1 MGSSICPCW
10 ERNERESV
18 EAAVGTYGPNCT
30 ELLSWALKFAGCQTW
45 WCTSVIQLSEGR
57 RMSLLRPSWISL
69 ERLHFEQNRTL
80 YAREPLVQ
88 PCILSC
94 RLVPCDKWAVLTAW
108 PSLSDEMLHSVQG
121 LRALSLG
128 LFFKLALFPL
138 TLGKTRAIWHLSVAS
153 FWIPNYSFAV

>member
-10 ERNERESV
+10 ERNERKSV
-18 EAAVGTYGPNCT
+18 EATVGTYGPNCT

-94 RLVPCDKWAVLTAW
+94 CLAPCDEWAVLTFIIRWDA
-108 PSLSDEMLHSVQG
+108 SRLSG
-121 LRALSLG
+121 A
-128 LFFKLALFPL
+128 ACPL
-138 TLGKTRAIWHLSVAS
+138 TWPVLQISPLPSDSGEDQGYLTLIRGRLLD
-153 FWIPNYSFAV
+153 P